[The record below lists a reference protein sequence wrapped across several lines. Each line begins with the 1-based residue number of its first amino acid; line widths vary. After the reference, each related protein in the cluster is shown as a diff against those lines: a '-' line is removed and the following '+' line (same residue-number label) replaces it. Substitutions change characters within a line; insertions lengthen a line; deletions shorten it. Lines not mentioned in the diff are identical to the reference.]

1 MKERKTKMKKL
12 LVGLK
17 VALSAGALCASS
29 PLSLDSDTTIDVP
42 SGDTVTYSTLSGGA
56 YTLTKTGGGTIVFET
71 ISNASAKV
79 VVSAGTLDV
88 RTVVPAKPAIL
99 SSAYLHLDATDLST
113 MTYTESDGVTYV
125 SQWRDVNGGDIV
137 LKSVDNNHKP
147 FITTSFRNGRNVMD
161 LGAIRHSGM
170 AAGLGY
176 GAFFRIYKSNSA
188 SSCSTMKEAFLV
200 VGDTEDAKRSFIDY
214 GKPYAESFP
223 AKSTPILGT
232 YGLGSTTAPFL
243 RGSIESFDG
252 LSNSALIY
260 ATTTLGYTK
269 YNWTLNSTDV
279 ANATTVILPD
289 GLNVVEIRAKDANP
303 GVSFDS
309 LGSERDYYF
318 GGLRYGEVAIFD
330 EPLSAADR
338 EAVRAYLYAR
348 WLPTELA
355 GVELGEGATLTLAND
370 VTLRV
375 GKFKASGSASV
386 TGGGSLKIVDVDR
399 TGEGRLTFAQS
410 SQTIRPDASGLL
422 PDMSFPSGGTINAVG
437 VSARAGHVAVTGTFA
452 KTGDGALALMDIN
465 DGAAI
470 SVEKGT
476 LTIDPQIAAD
486 ASWMHLDASITNSTS
501 MTLGIESGT
510 NVVTEWKDPRDKYIY
525 AYQRTSGR
533 NPWLIPNVANGHSVL
548 DFGGFK
554 CGSIANAR
562 GAFMNWATG
571 SKTLRD
577 VFTVAS
583 DTEDLDWNYDNLV
596 TADATHGKR
605 GAPFV
610 GNTGRTYGNISTD
623 GNEHPEFLRSTRSNV
638 SQRPGILL
646 SSVAIYNTA
655 SVMVDGES
663 VAKNSAYPKGFH
675 VVNIRTG
682 RDAYGNSFAIDRSN
696 LYGGTRIGEF
706 VAFTNEVPERAR
718 RALNLGLMSKWLGGD
733 KAFVHACGAV
743 SVAQGATLALPY
755 QTLAPT
761 GLASID
767 GTISA
772 GRLALSGNAQFGA
785 NASLTGDLELANGAS
800 IVLPSTAKTGDW
812 SLSVGKLVL
821 NGGTVNLSFAAGG
834 AKPVKGTMMK
844 LISSTSLEGTAS
856 INVEGYDARV
866 VVGNDGLY
874 LEFLKKGFVL
884 TYR

>member
-1 MKERKTKMKKL
+1 MKKL
-12 LVGLK
+12 LIGLT
-17 VALSAGALCASS
+17 VALCAGALCASS

-42 SGDTVTYSTLSGGA
+42 GGDTVTYSTLSGGA

-88 RTVVPAKPAIL
+88 RTAVPAKPAIL
-99 SSAYLHLDATDLST
+99 SSAWLHLDATDLST

-125 SQWRDVNGGDIV
+125 SQWRNANGGDLV
-137 LKSVDNNHKP
+137 LESVDNNHKP
-147 FITTSFRNGRNVMD
+147 FIAQAFRNGRNVMD

-232 YGLGSTTAPFL
+232 YGLGSSTAPFL
-243 RGSIESFDG
+243 RGSIESSDG

-269 YNWTLNSTDV
+269 YNWTLNGSDV
-279 ANATTVILPD
+279 ANATTKILPD
-289 GLNVVEIRAKDANP
+289 GLNVVEIRAKVEDP
-303 GVSFDS
+303 GVAFDS
-309 LGSERDYYF
+309 LGSERNYYF
-318 GGLRYGEVAIFD
+318 GGLRYGEVVVFD
-330 EPLSAADR
+330 ELLSAENR

-348 WLPTELA
+348 WLPLELA

-386 TGGGSLKIVDVDR
+386 AGGGALKIVEVDR
-399 TGEGRLTFAQS
+399 TGEGCLTFAQS

-422 PDMSFPSGGTINAVG
+422 PDMSFPSGGSINAVG

-452 KTGDGALALMDIN
+452 KTGDGALALMDID

-470 SVEKGT
+470 SVENGT

-486 ASWMHLDASITNSTS
+486 ASWMHLDANATNS
-501 MTLGIESGT
+501 MILVNDSGS
-510 NVVTEWKDPRDKYIY
+510 NVVQRWNDVRGRADIY
-525 AYQRTSGR
+525 AYQYEVNT
-533 NPWLIPNVANGHSVL
+533 NTMPWLITGFTNGHSVV
-548 DFGGFK
+548 DFGGMNLYK
-554 CGSIANAR
+554 RPIANAR
-562 GAFMNWATG
+562 GAFMFWRNSTT
-571 SKTLRD
+571 KLRD

-596 TADATHGKR
+596 AADAAHGKR

-610 GNTGRTYGNISTD
+610 GNVTDSTACFIRGERTSG
-623 GNEHPEFLRSTRSNV
+623 STR
-638 SQRPGILL
+638 PKILKNTNL
-646 SSVAIYNTA
+646 SPHTTA
-655 SVMVDGES
+655 SFILDGERAEYS
-663 VAKNSAYPKGFH
+663 DEYPRGFH
-675 VVNIRTG
+675 VLNIKTG
-682 RDAYGNSFAIDRSN
+682 MDVSGASLGNDRSYV
-696 LYGGTRIGEF
+696 YGGTRIGEF

-767 GTISA
+767 GAISA

-785 NASLTGDLELANGAS
+785 DSSLTGDLELANGAS

-812 SLSVGKLVL
+812 TLSVGKLVL
-821 NGGTVNLSFAAGG
+821 NGGTVTMSFAAGG
-834 AKPVKGTMMK
+834 AKPVKGTLMK
-844 LISSTSLEGTAS
+844 LISSTSVEGTAS

-874 LEFLKKGFVL
+874 VEFLKPGFVL

>member
-1 MKERKTKMKKL
+1 MMKKQL
-12 LVGLK
+12 IGLT
-17 VALSAGALCASS
+17 VALCAGALCASS

-42 SGDTVTYSTLSGGA
+42 GGDTVTYSTLSGGA
-56 YTLTKTGGGTIVFET
+56 YTLTKTGGGTLVFET
-71 ISNASAKV
+71 VSNASAKV
-79 VVSAGTLDV
+79 VISAGTLDV
-88 RTVVPAKPAIL
+88 RTAVPAKPAIL
-99 SSAYLHLDATDLST
+99 SSALLHLDATDLST

-125 SQWRDVNGGDIV
+125 SQWRNANGGDIV

-147 FITTSFRNGRNVMD
+147 FITTSFRNGRSVMD

-170 AAGLGY
+170 SAGLGY

-188 SSCSTMKEAFLV
+188 SSCSTMKEAFIV
-200 VGDTEDAKRSFIDY
+200 VGDTEDAKRSFVDY
-214 GKPYAESFP
+214 GKPYAESIP

-243 RGSIESFDG
+243 RGSIESSDG

-269 YNWTLNSTDV
+269 YNWTLNGEDV
-279 ANATTVILPD
+279 ANATTKILPD
-289 GLNVVEIRAKDANP
+289 GLNVVEIRAKVENP

-309 LGSERDYYF
+309 LGSERNYYF
-318 GGLRYGEVAIFD
+318 GGLRYGEVAIFN
-330 EPLSAADR
+330 ELLSAENR

-386 TGGGSLKIVDVDR
+386 TGGGVLKIGDVDR
-399 TGEGRLTFAQS
+399 TGAGCLTFAQS

-422 PDMSFPSGGTINAVG
+422 PDMSFPSGGSINAVG
-437 VSARAGHVAVTGTFA
+437 VSARAGHVSVTGTFA
-452 KTGDGALALMDIN
+452 KTGDGSLAVMDID

-486 ASWMHLDASITNSTS
+486 ASWMHLDASITNSAS
-501 MTLGIESGT
+501 MTLGNDSGT

-533 NPWLIPNVANGHSVL
+533 NPWLISNVANGHPVL
-548 DFGGFK
+548 DFGGLK

-583 DTEDLDWNYDNLV
+583 DTEDLDWNYDNLSTV
-596 TADATHGKR
+596 DPHGKR

-610 GNTGRTYGNISTD
+610 GNTGTVYGRITTD

-646 SSVAIYNTA
+646 SSVTIYSTA

-706 VAFTNEVPERAR
+706 VAFTNEVPDRAR

-767 GTISA
+767 GAISA
-772 GRLALSGNAQFGA
+772 GRLALSGNAQFGE

-800 IVLPSTAKTGDW
+800 IILPSAAKTDDW
-812 SLSVGKLVL
+812 TLSVGKLVL
-821 NGGTVNLSFAAGG
+821 KGGTVTISFATGG

-844 LISSTSLEGTAS
+844 LISSTSVEGTAS

-874 LEFLKKGFVL
+874 VEFLPKGFVL

>member
-1 MKERKTKMKKL
+1 MKKL
-12 LVGLK
+12 FIGLM
-17 VALSAGALCASS
+17 VALCAGALCASS
-29 PLSLDSDTTIDVP
+29 PLSLESDTTIDVP
-42 SGDTVTYSTLSGGA
+42 IGNTVTYSTLSGGA
-56 YTLTKTGGGTIVFET
+56 YTLTKTGGGTLVFET
-71 ISNASAKV
+71 VSNASAKV

-125 SQWRDVNGGDIV
+125 SQWRDVNDGDIV
-137 LKSVDNNHKP
+137 LNSGDDNHKP
-147 FITTSFRNGRNVMD
+147 FITQSFRNGRNVMD
-161 LGAIRHSGM
+161 LGAIRHKDM
-170 AAGLGY
+170 ASGLGY
-176 GAFFRIYKSNSA
+176 GAFFKF
-188 SSCSTMKEAFLV
+188 SSTCSTMREAFLV
-200 VGDTEDAKRSFIDY
+200 VADTEDAKRSFVDY
-214 GKPYAESFP
+214 GKPYPVAP
-223 AKSTPILGT
+223 AKCAPLLGT
-232 YGLGSTTAPFL
+232 YRLGNDVAPFI
-243 RGSIESFDG
+243 RGSIESFAG
-252 LSNSALIY
+252 LTNSALIY
-260 ATTTLGYTK
+260 ATTTLGYTQ
-269 YNWTLNSTDV
+269 YNWTLNGTDV
-279 ANATTVILPD
+279 ANATTKILPD

-309 LGSERDYYF
+309 LGSERNYYF

-330 EPLSAADR
+330 EPLSAENR

-375 GKFKASGSASV
+375 GKFKATGTASV

-422 PDMSFPSGGTINAVG
+422 PDMSFPSGGSINAVG
-437 VSARAGHVAVTGTFA
+437 VSARAGHLSVTGTLT
-452 KTGDGALALMDIN
+452 KTGDGSLAVMDID

-486 ASWMHLDASITNSTS
+486 ASWMHLDASVTNSTS
-501 MTLGIESGT
+501 MTLGNESGT

-533 NPWLIPNVANGHSVL
+533 NPWLIPNVANGHPVL
-548 DFGGFK
+548 DFGGMNLK
-554 CGSIANAR
+554 DMPIPNAR
-562 GAFMNWATG
+562 GAYMHWATG

-610 GNTGRTYGNISTD
+610 GNTGKTYANTTD
-623 GNEHPEFLRSTRSNV
+623 GNEHPEFLRSARSSV
-638 SQRPGILL
+638 SQRPGILFWN
-646 SSVAIYNTA
+646 VAIYSTA
-655 SVMVDGES
+655 SVMVDGTD
-663 VAKNSAYPKGFH
+663 VARDSEYPKGFH

-682 RDAYGNSFAIDRSN
+682 KDAYGNSFAIDRSY

-706 VAFTNEVPERAR
+706 VAFTNEVPDRAR

-761 GLASID
+761 GLATI
-767 GTISA
+767 GGAISA

-785 NASLTGDLELANGAS
+785 DSSLTGDLELANGAN
-800 IVLPSTAKTGDW
+800 VVFPSNAKGGNWT
-812 SLSVGKLVL
+812 LSAGKLVFK
-821 NGGTVNLSFAAGG
+821 GGTVRMSFAAGG
-834 AKPVKGTMMK
+834 AKPASGTRVK
-844 LISSTSLEGTAS
+844 IVSFNSVEGSAS
-856 INVEGYDARV
+856 IKFEGCRAQAV
-866 VVGNDGLY
+866 LANDGLY
-874 LEFLKKGFVL
+874 AEFVPAGITVSFH
-884 TYR
+884 